1 MVRLISFGIDAFS
14 SVIFIIPAV
23 FILQYAVLK
32 QRLFS
37 QTAAVILFALYAM
50 AVFSITGVPSV
61 NSWNLHPS
69 FNLIPL
75 IDIVNSPLDYI
86 RNTVLNVILFMPFGF
101 LLPAIWREYRSLK
114 ATALAGLSLSL
125 FIEILQIFT
134 FRLTD
139 VDDLITNTA
148 GCVIGYYIGK
158 RFSFKL
164 PWKLPEDSK
173 FHHSKCEPVVILD
186 AAFFITFC
194 LKPLL
199 SGFLWEKLLSSPLW
213 ETIK

>member
-1 MVRLISFGIDAFS
+1 MF
-14 SVIFIIPAV
+14 AV
-23 FILQYAVLK
+23 Y
-32 QRLFS
+32 S
-37 QTAAVILFALYAM
+37 M

-61 NSWNLHPS
+61 NSWNPHLS

-75 IDIVNSPLDYI
+75 IDIVNSPPDYI

-101 LLPAIWREYRSLK
+101 LLPAVWKEYRSLK
-114 ATALAGLSLSL
+114 AVALAGLSLSL

-148 GCVIGYYIGK
+148 GSVAGYYISR

-164 PWKLPEDSK
+164 PWKLPEDNEY
-173 FHHSKCEPVVILD
+173 HHGKYEPVIILD
-186 AAFFITFC
+186 AAFLITFC

-213 ETIK
+213 EVIRSETDTFISLFF